1 MKKKAKH
8 KSMNKNFKNR
18 MNIFSS
24 RYISM
29 ATANINKDDNGNDH
43 EQWQA
48 AQTIHDQ
55 HQWNDSSDD
64 DEDKN
69 DVDNHEFFDAHD
81 TEFTQNQTSTITGNP
96 DVELLHERL
105 NANLSM
111 NEEAAAAKK
120 KSPG

>member
-1 MKKKAKH
+1 
-8 KSMNKNFKNR
+8 
-18 MNIFSS
+18 
-24 RYISM
+24 M
-29 ATANINKDDNGNDH
+29 ASANINKDDN

-48 AQTIHDQ
+48 PQTIHDQ

-64 DEDKN
+64 EEKN

-81 TEFTQNQTSTITGNP
+81 TDFTQNQTSTNP

-105 NANLSM
+105 NADLSTK
-111 NEEAAAAKK
+111 EEATAQK